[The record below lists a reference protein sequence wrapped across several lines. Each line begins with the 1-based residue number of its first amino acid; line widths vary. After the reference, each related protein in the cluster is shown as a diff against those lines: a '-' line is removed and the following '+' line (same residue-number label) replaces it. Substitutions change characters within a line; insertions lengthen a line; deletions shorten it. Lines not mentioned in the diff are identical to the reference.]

1 MICAHTTS
9 REGMDEKDVELVR
22 LLSENARRT
31 LTEMAKILGI
41 SDVAV
46 KKRLSK
52 LEREGVIKRY
62 TVVADPKK
70 LGYNGVALI
79 GVDAESDHVLK
90 VAEELSKKDY
100 AAAVYVTTGDHMIM
114 VEVWARH
121 SMELKK
127 IVDEIGS
134 MSGVKRVCPA
144 IVLERLK

>member
-1 MICAHTTS
+1 
-9 REGMDEKDVELVR
+9 MDEKDVKIVR

-31 LTEMAKILGI
+31 FTEMAKALGI

-52 LEREGVIKRY
+52 LEKEGVIKRY
-62 TVVADPKK
+62 TVVVDPKK
-70 LGYNGVALI
+70 LGYNAVALI
-79 GVDAESDHVLK
+79 GVDSEPDHVLN
-90 VAEELSKKDY
+90 VAEELSRKDY
-100 AAAVYVTTGDHMIM
+100 ASAVYVTTGDHMIM

-121 SMELKK
+121 SIELKK

-144 IVLERLK
+144 IVLDRLK